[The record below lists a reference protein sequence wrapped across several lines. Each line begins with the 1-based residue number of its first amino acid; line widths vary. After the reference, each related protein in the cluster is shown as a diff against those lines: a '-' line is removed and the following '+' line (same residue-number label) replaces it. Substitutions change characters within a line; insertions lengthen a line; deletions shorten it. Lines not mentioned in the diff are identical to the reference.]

1 MTLFI
6 ARIYGRTNFPVRF
19 SPERAT
25 SLEARSTLVHA
36 PHFIIRRK
44 RPGSCSVLDYV
55 TSRPHLR
62 LACLLLIIVAGPVVA
77 ETKPGPKPTPWSF
90 HPLLQTQPPAV
101 KNTAWPRNRI
111 DQYILAKMEAAGLK
125 PAPPADSRTLLRRLA
140 FDLTGL
146 PPSGKETG
154 SGRQLVDELLES
166 PHYGERWARHWLD
179 LARYT
184 DQTPDWLDSTKY
196 SYLYRDWVVQAFN
209 NDMAY
214 NQFVIRQLATD
225 YLPECGPKDL
235 VALGFL
241 GLSPTYFKEL
251 QLPPEIIKTTVAD
264 EWEEHVD
271 AIGRTFLG
279 LTVACARCH
288 DHKSDPITAQ
298 DYYALAG
305 VFASVKISE
314 RPTMSPELWAPV
326 AKARAEIAG
335 MEKQIAELKKKKP
348 VNTAAITAIEKRM
361 EEIKTGTPHFNMPM
375 ANAVEDAALFVVE
388 ADNKKGTKLDYQMGK
403 ARDLE
408 VMKRGNPND
417 VGDTVARR
425 FLSAFPSCTGKPR
438 EFVTGSG
445 RLELA
450 HALVEDAA
458 PLTARVIVNRVWKH
472 HFGRGLVDTPSEFGN
487 LGDKPSHPELLDDLA
502 ARFMENGWSIK
513 WLHRE
518 ILNSATWQQSS
529 IAADSERL
537 DPDNKFYARMSRR
550 RLDWES
556 WRDAML
562 SATGSLDLQ
571 LGGPALAISA
581 ADNQRR
587 SLYGASNRQDMDPML
602 RIHDVPDPG
611 AHNPWRTETITPL
624 QGLFAL
630 NSPFVL
636 QQADALGAWMQA
648 RPEAERVKAT
658 YQRLFQRPPSEL
670 EKNVAS
676 RFLGG
681 RESDKTAWS
690 QYAQALL
697 AGNEMLFV
705 D

>member
-1 MTLFI
+1 M
-6 ARIYGRTNFPVRF
+6 VR
-19 SPERAT
+19 
-25 SLEARSTLVHA
+25 
-36 PHFIIRRK
+36 
-44 RPGSCSVLDYV
+44 
-55 TSRPHLR
+55 
-62 LACLLLIIVAGPVVA
+62 
-77 ETKPGPKPTPWSF
+77 
-90 HPLLQTQPPAV
+90 
-101 KNTAWPRNRI
+101 NTAWPRNRI
-111 DQYILAKMEAAGLK
+111 DHYILARMEAAGLK
-125 PAPPADSRTLLRRLA
+125 PAPPADARTLVRRLS

-146 PPSGKETG
+146 PPAMEEVAASGPHTIKLHID
-154 SGRQLVDELLES
+154 RLLES

-196 SYLYRDWVVQAFN
+196 SYLYRDWVVQALN
-209 NDMAY
+209 EDMPY
-214 NQFVIRQLATD
+214 DRFVVRQLATD
-225 YLPECGPKDL
+225 FLPECGPQDL
-235 VALGFL
+235 HALGFL

-314 RPTMSPELWAPV
+314 RPTMSAELWAPV
-326 AKARAEIAG
+326 AKAREQIAA
-335 MEKQIAELKKKKP
+335 MQKQIAELKKKKP
-348 VNTAAITAIEKRM
+348 KDLKDQIAGIEK
-361 EEIKTGTPHFNMPM
+361 EIARIQSSTPHFHVPM
-375 ANAVEDAALFVVE
+375 ANAVEEAALYVVE
-388 ADNKKGTKLDYQMGK
+388 ADNKKGTKLDYRKGMT
-403 ARDLE
+403 RDLE
-408 VMKRGNPND
+408 LQRRGNPND
-417 VGDTVARR
+417 TGEIVARR
-425 FLSAFPSCTGKPR
+425 FLSAFPAKSGRPR

-450 HALVEDAA
+450 RALVEEAS

-487 LGDKPSHPELLDDLA
+487 LGDKPSHPELLDDLT
-502 ARFMENGWSIK
+502 ARFIDQGWSLK

-518 ILNSATWQQSS
+518 ILSSATWQQSS
-529 IAADSERL
+529 LSPDSERL
-537 DPDNKFYARMSRR
+537 DPDNKLFARMLRR

-562 SATGSLDLQ
+562 SATGSLDLRM
-571 LGGPALAISA
+571 GGPALSISDA
-581 ADNQRR
+581 ANLRR

-636 QQADALGAWMQA
+636 RQADTLGRWLQGHPS
-648 RPEAERVKAT
+648 PEIASRVRDVYA
-658 YQRLFQRPPSEL
+658 RLFQRPPTDMEHG
-670 EKNVAS
+670 AAR
-676 RFLGG
+676 RFLTG
-681 RESDKTAWS
+681 RENDAAAWS

-697 AGNEMLFV
+697 VGNEMLFA

>member
-1 MTLFI
+1 M
-6 ARIYGRTNFPVRF
+6 PVTKML
-19 SPERAT
+19 PTA
-25 SLEARSTLVHA
+25 LML
-36 PHFIIRRK
+36 
-44 RPGSCSVLDYV
+44 
-55 TSRPHLR
+55 
-62 LACLLLIIVAGPVVA
+62 LASAGMVVA
-77 ETKPGPKPTPWSF
+77 KKDEGPRPVPWSF
-90 HPLLQTQPPAV
+90 APLKRTPLPKV
-101 KNTAWPRNRI
+101 KDTTWPKTRI
-111 DQYILAKMEAAGLK
+111 DYYVLAQMEKAGMK
-125 PAPPADSRTLLRRLA
+125 PAPRADERVLQRRLS

-146 PPSGKETG
+146 PPSDVSET
-154 SGRQLVDELLES
+154 SNWSDKVRSTLAN

-179 LARYT
+179 LARYV

-209 NDMAY
+209 EDMPY
-214 NQFVIRQLATD
+214 DRFVVRQLATD
-225 YLPECGPKDL
+225 FLPECGPKDR
-235 VALGFL
+235 VALGFI

-279 LTVACARCH
+279 LTLACARCH

-305 VFASVKISE
+305 VFASVKLSE
-314 RPTMSPELWAPV
+314 LPTMSDEFWRPV
-326 AKARAEIAG
+326 EKARGDVASL
-335 MEKQIAELKKKKP
+335 EKQIKELAKKKP
-348 VNTAAITAIEKRM
+348 KDLKEQTAALQTKIDAIKSS
-361 EEIKTGTPHFNMPM
+361 TPHFNMLM
-375 ANAVEDAALFVVE
+375 ANAVEEAALFVV
-388 ADNKKGTKLDYQMGK
+388 NKEKEHGTKLDYKMGM

-408 VMKRGNPND
+408 LMKRGNPND
-417 VGDTVARR
+417 LGETVPRR
-425 FLSAFPSCTGKPR
+425 FLSAFPSKTGLPR
-438 EFVTGSG
+438 KFSTGSG

-450 HALVEDAA
+450 QALVEDAA

-487 LGDKPSHPELLDDLA
+487 LGELPTHPELLDDLTG
-502 ARFMENGWSIK
+502 RFMEHGWSIK

-529 IAADSERL
+529 VVAAESEKR
-537 DPDNKFYARMSRR
+537 DPENKLYARMLRR

-556 WRDAML
+556 WRDAIL
-562 SATGSLDLQ
+562 SASGQIDLKM
-571 LGGPALAISA
+571 GGPAAAIS
-581 ADNQRR
+581 DMKNTRR
-587 SLYGASNRQDMDPML
+587 SLYGASDRQDMDPML

-630 NSPFVL
+630 NSPFMQ
-636 QQADALGAWMQA
+636 QQADAFGRWAMEHDVDAVYA
-648 RPEAERVKAT
+648 RLFGRKPSAHEAE
-658 YQRLFQRPPSEL
+658 
-670 EKNVAS
+670 VARAFVS
-676 RFLGG
+676 G
-681 RESDKTAWS
+681 REKEAVTWS